1 MSTAVDEQ
9 VEQDEPEAPE
19 SPVEPETGDVT
30 EETGDEPEGAEEP
43 AEEPAEPEGLHTL
56 TEQETEK
63 RFARIEKQAVA
74 WRERVA
80 ATLGELALDLEYC
93 PRCLPMVPG
102 FVYPIAKVPIPDA
115 QKVAVKLSLGELAP
129 PDLRLADDAFECGK
143 CGGYGQ
149 VLTGS
154 RKESQKVAVCLEC
167 GGDGWT
173 GSRKAKI
180 AQLTP
185 EQRETMAV
193 RDDAPVEPKALADP
207 WGRTIDDPLYGV
219 MPGFER
225 D

>member
-9 VEQDEPEAPE
+9 VGQDEPEAPE

-43 AEEPAEPEGLHTL
+43 AEEPAEPEGLHTM

-63 RFARIEKQAVA
+63 RFARIEKAATA

-80 ATLGELALDLEYC
+80 KTLGELALDLEYC

-154 RKESQKVAVCLEC
+154 RKESQKIRDGKL
-167 GGDGWT
+167 DGWM
-173 GSRKAKI
+173 SISKI
-180 AQLTP
+180 
-185 EQRETMAV
+185 R
-193 RDDAPVEPKALADP
+193 
-207 WGRTIDDPLYGV
+207 I
-219 MPGFER
+219 
-225 D
+225 

>member
-19 SPVEPETGDVT
+19 TPVEPETGDET
-30 EETGDEPEGAEEP
+30 EETGDEPEAPEEP
-43 AEEPAEPEGLHTL
+43 AEEPTEPEGLHTL

-63 RFARIEKQAVA
+63 RFARIEKAATA
-74 WRERVA
+74 WREKVG

-173 GSRKAKI
+173 GSRKQKL

-185 EQRETMAV
+185 EQRETMAA
-193 RDDAPVEPKALADP
+193 RPDAAVEPKALADP

>member
-19 SPVEPETGDVT
+19 SPVEPETGDET

-43 AEEPAEPEGLHTL
+43 AEEPTEPEGLHTL

-129 PDLRLADDAFECGK
+129 PDLKLADDAFECGK

-173 GSRKAKI
+173 GSRKQKL

-185 EQRETMAV
+185 EQHAAMAV